1 MLPGT
6 AFDLPDG
13 TQYLSPFDAGGP
25 NPLFLSVYSALSANP
40 SATFQWATAAKL
52 PFVTEAELGNAALYV
67 VGFLVR
73 YTDDFIERV
82 NGKMPFDNEEVAYQ
96 VNVTPDPATNAYLS
110 GLLNAGVE
118 RFKADRP
125 ALPVLRAQL
134 HTDRRDRRPVDDV
147 AYHARSG
154 HPVLARGDVRRDGR
168 GGRAAPGDWCSVPSI
183 GGTLRVHLK
192 RS

>member
-1 MLPGT
+1 M
-6 AFDLPDG
+6 
-13 TQYLSPFDAGGP
+13 
-25 NPLFLSVYSALSANP
+25 YSALSANP

-118 RFKADRP
+118 RFK
-125 ALPVLRAQL
+125 
-134 HTDRRDRRPVDDV
+134 RRTGP
-147 AYHARSG
+147 RSG
-154 HPVLARGDVRRDGR
+154 TTSATTHRPE
-168 GGRAAPGDWCSVPSI
+168 
-183 GGTLRVHLK
+183 
-192 RS
+192 RSTSR